1 MKRIYPFVVF
11 FILLPFL
18 FGCEG
23 KGDGV
28 LGLDEKPI
36 KIGFMICNSRA
47 ESKARFEP
55 IAAYLSEKLGRKFEP
70 ILVDTYKFE
79 EFVRDKKVD
88 FTHTNSMLAISYNEN
103 YGLKLLTVDK
113 RGRQDHKDS
122 GAIITRKDSGIK
134 NFDDMRDKTMIFGP
148 ALAPFGYM
156 AQYYLMLTNGFN
168 PEEDLSY
175 YAIAPGAFKHE
186 KVIYSVLYG
195 RYDLGSVPRIDLD
208 LMEEEGKIDL
218 DDFHIIAESIPMPY
232 CTVGAMPDVDPA
244 LVQKVKEA
252 LLNLKQDETVLYEGE
267 VLKVLDRAWL
277 HGFAEADDSEYDL
290 IREQLK
296 RNNMEPYKKF

>member
-1 MKRIYPFVVF
+1 MKIIYPFVVF

-18 FGCEG
+18 ISCQGN
-23 KGDGV
+23 GDGV
-28 LGLDEKPI
+28 SGLDEKPI
-36 KIGFMICNSRA
+36 RIGFMICNSKA

-70 ILVDTYKFE
+70 ILVDTCKFE

-88 FTHTNSMLAISYNEN
+88 FTHSNSMLAISYHED
-103 YGLKLLTVDK
+103 YGLKLLAVDK
-113 RGRQDHKDS
+113 RGRQGHRDS
-122 GAIITRKDSGIK
+122 GVIITRKDSGIT
-134 NFDDMRDKTMIFGP
+134 NFDDMRSKTMVFGP

-156 AQYYLMLTNGFN
+156 AQYYLMLTNGLD

-175 YAIAPGAFKHE
+175 YAIPPGSHKHE

-208 LMEEEGKIDL
+208 EMDEEGQIDL
-218 DDFHIIAESIPMPY
+218 DDFHFIAESIPMPY

-252 LLNLKQDETVLYEGE
+252 LLNLKQDETVLIDGE

-277 HGFAEADDSEYDL
+277 HGFAEADESEFDL
-290 IREQLK
+290 IRERLK
-296 RNNMEPYKKF
+296 RNNMEPYKVF

>member
-1 MKRIYPFVVF
+1 MKRVYPFVVF

-18 FGCEG
+18 ISCQGN
-23 KGDGV
+23 GDGV
-28 LGLDEKPI
+28 SGLDEKPI
-36 KIGFMICNSRA
+36 RIGFMICNSRA

-79 EFVRDKKVD
+79 EYVRDKKVD
-88 FTHTNSMLAISYNEN
+88 FTHTNSMLAISYNED

-113 RGRQDHKDS
+113 RGQQDHKDS
-122 GAIITRKDSGIK
+122 GAIITHKDSGIK
-134 NFDDMRDKTMIFGP
+134 NYDDMRGKTMIFGP

-156 AQYYLMLTNGFN
+156 AQYYLMLTNGLD

-175 YAIAPGAFKHE
+175 YAIAGGSSKHE

-218 DDFHIIAESIPMPY
+218 DDFTFIGESIPMPY

-252 LLNLKQDETVLYEGE
+252 LLNLKQDETVLIDGE

-277 HGFAEADDSEYDL
+277 HGFAEADDSEFDL
-290 IREQLK
+290 IRERLK
-296 RNNMEPYKKF
+296 RNNMEPFKKF

>member
-11 FILLPFL
+11 FALLPFL

-28 LGLDEKPI
+28 SGLNEKPL
-36 KIGFMICNSRA
+36 KIGFMICNSRS

-55 IAAYLSEKLGRKFEP
+55 VAAYLSEKIGRKFEP
-70 ILVDTYKFE
+70 VLVDTYQFE
-79 EFVRDKKVD
+79 DYVRDKKLD
-88 FTHTNSMLAISYNEN
+88 FTHSNSMLAITYAKN
-103 YGLKLLTVDK
+103 YGLKLLAVDK
-113 RGRQDHKDS
+113 RGAQGHMDS
-122 GAIITRKDSGIK
+122 GIIFTRKDSGIK
-134 NFDDMRDKTMIFGP
+134 NYDDMRGKTMVFGP

-156 AQYYLMLTNGFN
+156 AQYYLMLTNGLD
-168 PEEDLSY
+168 PEVDLSY
-175 YAIAPGAFKHE
+175 YAIPPGSYKHE

-195 RYDLGSVPRIDLD
+195 RYDMGSAPRIDFD

-218 DDFHIIAESIPMPY
+218 DDFHFIAESIPMPY
-232 CTVGAMPDVDPA
+232 CTVGAMPDVDPT

-252 LLNLKQDETVLYEGE
+252 LLNLKQDETVLIDGE

-277 HGFAEADDSEYDL
+277 QGFVEADESEFDL
-290 IREQLK
+290 IRDQLK
-296 RNNMEPYKKF
+296 RNNMEPYKTY

>member
-18 FGCEG
+18 ISCQGN
-23 KGDGV
+23 GDGMPS
-28 LGLDEKPI
+28 LDEKPI

-88 FTHTNSMLAISYNEN
+88 FTHTNSMLAISYNED

-113 RGRQDHKDS
+113 RGHQDHKDS

-134 NFDDMRDKTMIFGP
+134 NYDDMRGKTMIFGP

-156 AQYYLMLTNGFN
+156 AQYYLMLTNGFD

-175 YAIAPGAFKHE
+175 YAIAPGAYKHE

-252 LLNLKQDETVLYEGE
+252 LLNMKQDESVLHEGE

-277 HGFAEADDSEYDL
+277 HGFAEADDSEFDL
-290 IREQLK
+290 IRERLK
-296 RNNMEPYKKF
+296 RNNMEPYKEF

>member
-11 FILLPFL
+11 LALLPLL

-23 KGDGV
+23 KGNGV
-28 LGLDEKPI
+28 SGFDEKPI
-36 KIGFMICNSRA
+36 KIGFMICNSRS

-55 IAAYLSEKLGRKFEP
+55 VAAYLSEKIGRKFEP
-70 ILVDTYKFE
+70 VLVDTYQFE
-79 EFVRDKKVD
+79 DYVRDKKLD
-88 FTHTNSMLAISYNEN
+88 FTHSNSMLAITYAKN
-103 YGLKLLTVDK
+103 YGLKLLAVDK
-113 RGRQDHKDS
+113 RGAQGHMDT
-122 GAIITRKDSGIK
+122 GIIFTRKDSGIK
-134 NFDDMRDKTMIFGP
+134 NFDDMKGKTMVFGP

-156 AQYYLMLTNGFN
+156 AQYYLMLTNGLD
-168 PEEDLSY
+168 PEVDLSY
-175 YAIAPGAFKHE
+175 YAIPPGSYKHE

-195 RYDLGSVPRIDLD
+195 RYDMGSAPRIDFD

-218 DDFHIIAESIPMPY
+218 DDFHFIAESIPMPY
-232 CTVGAMPDVDPA
+232 CTVGAMPDVDPT

-252 LLNLKQDETVLYEGE
+252 LLNLKQDETVLIDGE

-277 HGFAEADDSEYDL
+277 QGFVEADESEFDL

-296 RNNMEPYKKF
+296 RNNMEPYKTY

>member
-1 MKRIYPFVVF
+1 MKRVYPFVVF
-11 FILLPFL
+11 FILLHFL
-18 FGCEG
+18 ISCQGN
-23 KGDGV
+23 GDGV
-28 LGLDEKPI
+28 SGLDEKPI

-79 EFVRDKKVD
+79 EYVRDKKVD
-88 FTHTNSMLAISYNEN
+88 FTHTNSMLAISYNED

-113 RGRQDHKDS
+113 RGQQYHKDS

-134 NFDDMRDKTMIFGP
+134 NYDDMRGKTMIFGP

-156 AQYYLMLTNGFN
+156 AQYYLMLTNGFD

-175 YAIAPGAFKHE
+175 YAIAGGSYKHE

-218 DDFHIIAESIPMPY
+218 DDFHIIGESVPMPY

-252 LLNLKQDETVLYEGE
+252 LLNLKQDESVLHEGE

-277 HGFAEADDSEYDL
+277 HGFAEADDSEFDL
-290 IREQLK
+290 IRERLK
-296 RNNMEPYKKF
+296 RNNMEPFKKF

>member
-1 MKRIYPFVVF
+1 MKRIYPFVVL

-18 FGCEG
+18 ISCQGN
-23 KGDGV
+23 GDGV
-28 LGLDEKPI
+28 PSLDEKPI

-47 ESKARFEP
+47 ETKARFEP

-70 ILVDTYKFE
+70 VLVDTYKFE

-88 FTHTNSMLAISYNEN
+88 FTHTNSMLAISYNED
-103 YGLKLLTVDK
+103 YGLKLLAVDK
-113 RGRQDHKDS
+113 RGHQDHKDS

-134 NFDDMRDKTMIFGP
+134 SYEDMRGKTMIFGP

-156 AQYYLMLTNGFN
+156 AQYYLMLTNEFD

-175 YAIAPGAFKHE
+175 YAIAPGSFKHE

-195 RYDLGSVPRIDLD
+195 SYDLGSVPRIDLD

-218 DDFHIIAESIPMPY
+218 DDFHIIDESIAMPY
-232 CTVGAMPDVDPA
+232 CTVGAMPDVDPT

-252 LLNLKQDETVLYEGE
+252 LLNLKKDETVLYEGE

-290 IREQLK
+290 VREQLK
-296 RNNMEPYKKF
+296 RNNMEPYKTF